1 MAKLFEVY
9 RCPICGNM
17 VEVVG
22 EGGGRLVCCGSP
34 MEKLAA
40 NTVDASHEKHMP
52 VFSREGNVVTVKIGS
67 VPHPMIPEHY
77 IEWIEVH
84 SDNRV
89 QRKYLKPG
97 DAPEA
102 LFSCPPD
109 ACDSGKTPFVY
120 AYCNLHGLWGGPVE

>member
-9 RCPICGNM
+9 RCPICGNI

-34 MEKLAA
+34 MEKLEA
-40 NTVDASHEKHMP
+40 NTVDASHEKHVP

-102 LFSCPPD
+102 
-109 ACDSGKTPFVY
+109 TFVLAEGETVIAAY
-120 AYCNLHGLWGGPVE
+120 EYCNKHNLWKKEA